1 MFAAATR
8 APLLRARSIAV
19 ALLVCAPLYPGDLA
33 TAFAQ
38 STGGCRRNGGS
49 AENWHEQN
57 DGEMVRWR
65 AHWSGTGCSIDIRSA
80 GEIRFND
87 DFTDISSIA
96 RSGWLEITEMR
107 NGLTRRVTI
116 RNDALGRLSRTWSV
130 NGRDLPWDDA
140 ARGWL
145 ADLLIELDRH
155 TATGVEYRYPK
166 LFAQGGVAAVIDET
180 EKMES
185 DYAQGVY
192 LRKLIDRAKLTD
204 DEFERVVSVA
214 TRDMNSDYEMARI
227 LMSVAD
233 QASLNDDG
241 MRRAYLR
248 GVERM
253 SSDYERSRVLQV
265 VVARSSNSPEVGSAA
280 IKAAGSFHSDYERS
294 RVLLAA
300 IGNKSL
306 GAGDVIPILETVTRS
321 SSDYEKARVML
332 AVAERWKLT
341 GDARKAYLRA
351 ADTIRSDYENRRVL
365 AALVNQ

>member
-1 MFAAATR
+1 MFAPAFPRFAAR
-8 APLLRARSIAV
+8 PIAI
-19 ALLVCAPLYPGDLA
+19 ALLVCVPLS
-33 TAFAQ
+33 TAGAQ
-38 STGGCRRNGGS
+38 AAGGCRRSGGS
-49 AENWHEQN
+49 AENWHEQR

-65 AHWSGTGCSIDIRSA
+65 AHWSGSDCSIDIRST
-80 GEIRFND
+80 GEVRFND
-87 DFTDISSIA
+87 DFSDISGIA
-96 RSGWLEITEMR
+96 RGGSLEITENR
-107 NGLTRRVTI
+107 GGVVRRVTM
-116 RNDALGRLSRTWSV
+116 RNDALGRLSRAWSV
-130 NGRDLPWDDA
+130 NGREAPWDDA
-140 ARGWL
+140 ARSWL

-155 TATGVEYRYPK
+155 SASGVEYRYPK
-166 LFAQGGVAAVIDET
+166 LFARGGAAAVIDET
-180 EKMES
+180 EKMDS

-192 LRKLIDRAKLTD
+192 LRKLLDHATLTD

-214 TRDMNSDYEMARI
+214 TRDMNSDYEMARV

-233 QASLNDDG
+233 KASLNDDS

-265 VVARSSNSPEVGSAA
+265 VVARSSNSHEVGSAA

-300 IGNKSL
+300 IGNKL
-306 GAGDVIPILETVTRS
+306 LDAGDVIPILETVTKS

-332 AVAERWKLT
+332 AVADRWKIT

>member
-1 MFAAATR
+1 MFAAAVR
-8 APLLRARSIAV
+8 APLLHARSIAV

-38 STGGCRRNGGS
+38 SAACRRNGGS

-57 DGEMVRWR
+57 DGDLVRWR
-65 AHWSGTGCSIDIRSA
+65 AHWSGTGCSIDIRST

-96 RSGWLEITEMR
+96 RGGWLEITAMR
-107 NGLTRRVTI
+107 NGLTRRLAM
-116 RNDALGRLSRTWSV
+116 RSDGGRLSRVWSV
-130 NGRDLPWDDA
+130 NGREMPWDDA
-140 ARGWL
+140 ARDWL

-155 TATGVEYRYPK
+155 TAAGVEYRYPK
-166 LFAQGGVAAVIDET
+166 LFAQGGVAGVIDET

-204 DEFERVVSVA
+204 DEFERVVSVV

-233 QASLNDDG
+233 KASLNDDS

-265 VVARSSNSPEVGSAA
+265 VVARSSNAPEVGSAA

-300 IGNKSL
+300 IGNKVL
-306 GAGDVIPILETVTRS
+306 DAGDVIPILETVTKS

-365 AALVNQ
+365 SALVNQ